1 MAIGSTEVSLL
12 HLTGAYATFANQGVR
27 VPATAVLEIT
37 DNQGHTIYRFDE
49 AHPHGQQVVSKKVAF
64 LMSSILSDNA
74 ARIHEFGLGNP
85 LQLDRPAAAK
95 TGTTDSFRDNWTL
108 GYTPY
113 LTVGVWVGNSDN
125 SIMNGVIGITGAGP
139 IWHDIMEYA
148 SQRYNYPPNDFI
160 KPDNVVSSTVSALT
174 GLIPRLGEPTVTDWF
189 IDGTQPTVQSSDY
202 TPPPNCRGNKCKC
215 NGDECPPP
223 PNP

>member
-1 MAIGSTEVSLL
+1 
-12 HLTGAYATFANQGVR
+12 
-27 VPATAVLEIT
+27 
-37 DNQGHTIYRFDE
+37 
-49 AHPHGQQVVSKKVAF
+49 
-64 LMSSILSDNA
+64 
-74 ARIHEFGLGNP
+74 

-139 IWHDIMEYA
+139 IWHDVMEYA
-148 SQRYNYPPNDFI
+148 SQHYNYPPKDFI
-160 KPDNVVSSTVSALT
+160 RPSDVVSDTVSALT
-174 GLIPRLGEPTVTDWF
+174 GLQPRPGEPSVTDWF
-189 IDGTQPTVQSSDY
+189 IDGTQPTIQSSGY
-202 TPPPNCRGNKCKC
+202 TPTPPDCRGDRCKC
-215 NGDECPPP
+215 NGDQCP